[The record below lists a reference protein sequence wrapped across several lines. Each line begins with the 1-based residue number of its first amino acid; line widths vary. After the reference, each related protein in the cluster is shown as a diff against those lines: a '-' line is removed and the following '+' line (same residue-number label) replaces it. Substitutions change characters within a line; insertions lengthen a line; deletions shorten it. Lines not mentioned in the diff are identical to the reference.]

1 MASFSTSAGLG
12 NLVLEPE
19 FAKKRGPFL
28 ALGFLLCDAARSRCE
43 PLTPRIDARPHW
55 QRRSRERKALGSA
68 QRGMGLALREGGSV
82 ALGARVGPLG
92 CGVLDVRSGR
102 VTFIDGSWGFELS
115 REVFFWRCYGSRTRL
130 PEVENEAIPP
140 SSVVRIGPSGRGLV
154 SLESALGSSLF

>member
-1 MASFSTSAGLG
+1 MCFRWGLG
-12 NLVLEPE
+12 AFLFLSSHVEILTSHDARCLL
-19 FAKKRGPFL
+19 FWLWRDGVGL
-28 ALGFLLCDAARSRCE
+28 ALRSGLE
-43 PLTPRIDARPHW
+43 VSRP
-55 QRRSRERKALGSA
+55 QRRSRERKALSAASA
-68 QRGMGLALREGGSV
+68 QRGAGLALREGGSV

-92 CGVLDVRSGR
+92 SGVLDVRSGR

-154 SLESALGSSLF
+154 SFESALESSLF